1 MANPPSTPCD
11 SIIKGNFIFL
21 FAYSWLSVPSS
32 YISCN
37 RDFLHCAPSGVHT
50 PATMTDQTLP
60 ASIPILIIGAGPVGL
75 ALAIE
80 LRLHDVPVAIIER
93 SPTIEDGHPKGR
105 ANDMRTLEHYRRWG
119 VSDELRALAW
129 TTENPRQELVI
140 TETLLGE
147 PIGAFPLRLGRDP
160 AESESLAAEPSLSV
174 PQPVLMRVLER
185 KAQELGVLIYRGW
198 EVTTIE
204 EEERDGKVITTV
216 RSRDGATHRITSSYL
231 VGCDG
236 PNSLVRRTAGIAQDG
251 TGPLGRTW
259 TYVVRTEDYPT
270 SKLISGE
277 KYAALGMLLVVN
289 PEASSIISIP
299 GDDEWGLGILRT
311 GQGEHIA
318 EPSDEEVKAYAQKLL
333 GARTT
338 VGVLSRS
345 SYASMT
351 RLSEQYRRGRLF
363 IAGDACHICPPT
375 GGHNMNTG
383 IEDAVNLAWK
393 LAAVIHGW
401 GGDSLLDS
409 YDAERRPVGKRVS
422 DIAMANSLAM
432 QDADKFLRED
442 DNARLSPSQKAQS
455 IYDRSYT
462 QWNSYGVVLDQRY
475 DDSSVILPDSWKAPA
490 WDPSK
495 YWAQARPGHRAP
507 HLWLSDGSALHDHL
521 GPGFTLL
528 TIEARQEAIDT
539 LLSVATRLGVP
550 VINLDIAPEI
560 ARGKYPATLTLIR
573 PDQYIAWQGDQCD
586 PEYVLRHVS
595 GKEQGSQQLRNLK
608 L

>member
-1 MANPPSTPCD
+1 MS
-11 SIIKGNFIFL
+11 
-21 FAYSWLSVPSS
+21 
-32 YISCN
+32 
-37 RDFLHCAPSGVHT
+37 
-50 PATMTDQTLP
+50 DQELP
-60 ASIPILIIGAGPVGL
+60 TSIPILIIGAGPVGL
-75 ALAIE
+75 SLAIE
-80 LRLHDVPVAIIER
+80 LRLHDVPVVMIER
-93 SPTIEDGHPKGR
+93 TPTIEDDHPKGR

-185 KAQELGVLIYRGW
+185 KARELGALIYRGW
-198 EVTTIE
+198 EVTKLA
-204 EEERDGKVITTV
+204 EEERKDRVIATV
-216 RSRDGATHRITSSYL
+216 QSPGGTPHRIASSYL

-236 PNSLVRRTAGIAQDG
+236 PNSLVRRTAGIAQGG

-259 TYVVRTEDYPT
+259 TYVVRTQGYPI
-270 SKLISGE
+270 SELISGR

-299 GDDEWGLGILRT
+299 GYDEWGVGILKT
-311 GQGEHIA
+311 GQGEAIA
-318 EPSDEEVKAYAQKLL
+318 EPSDEEVKSYVQQLL
-333 GARTT
+333 GTPAT
-338 VGVLSRS
+338 VEILSRS

-351 RLSEQYRRGRLF
+351 RLSTQYRRGRLF

-393 LAAVIHGW
+393 LAAVILGW
-401 GGDSLLDS
+401 GSDSLLDS
-409 YDAERRPVGKRVS
+409 YDTERRPVGKRVS

-432 QDADKFLRED
+432 QEADKFLHED
-442 DNARLSPSQKAQS
+442 DNLSLSPSQKAQS
-455 IYDRSYT
+455 VYDRSYT

-475 DDSSVILPDSWKAPA
+475 DGSSVILQDRWEAPA

-495 YWAQARPGHRAP
+495 YWAHARPGHRAP
-507 HLWLSDGSALHDHL
+507 HLWLSDGRALHDRL

-528 TIEARQEAIDT
+528 TIGGRQEEAAKF
-539 LLSVATRLGVP
+539 LSVAKSLGVP
-550 VINLDIAPEI
+550 VIDLDIAPEI
-560 ARGKYPATLTLIR
+560 AQGKYPAKLTLIR
-573 PDQYIAWQGDQCD
+573 PDQYIAWQGDKCD
-586 PEYVLRHVS
+586 PEDVLHHVS
-595 GKEQGSQQLRNLK
+595 GKKQATKHLRDLK